1 MMEAFAP
8 TEPDAFPKAM
18 TLEECLE
25 LQRQLPHI
33 RFEYLDGIVYEMPGG
48 TRKHER
54 VCNNIYK
61 ELINAL
67 ANSSCE
73 IYHATFTLEFEDREG
88 YFYPD
93 VMVECP
99 PGEEDYALNP
109 VLIVEVLSP
118 STQMYDLRTKKEIY
132 LTIRSL
138 RHLLFV
144 DPRNVY
150 IEHYFRSDETAVWQF
165 ECFTALEAE
174 LYLSLWDMRIPLT
187 KIYRNIAV

>member
-8 TEPDAFPKAM
+8 TEPEAFPKAM

-33 RFEYLDGIVYEMPGG
+33 RFEYLDGMVYEMPGG

-54 VCNNIYK
+54 VCVNLVTMLDSFLEK
-61 ELINAL
+61 H
-67 ANSSCE
+67 SCQV
-73 IYHATFTLEFEDREG
+73 FPSGLSLEFEDREG

-118 STQMYDLRTKKEIY
+118 STQMYDLRTKKEVY

-165 ECFTALEAE
+165 ECITTLEAE
-174 LYLSLWDMRIPLT
+174 LYLLLWDLRIPLT
-187 KIYRNIAV
+187 KIYRNVAV

>member
-1 MMEAFAP
+1 MEAFSLP
-8 TEPDAFPKAM
+8 EPDAFPKAM

-33 RFEYLDGIVYEMPGG
+33 KFEYLDGIVYEMPGA
-48 TRKHER
+48 TRKHED
-54 VCNNIYK
+54 VCFNLARELDKKLEDLPCRIYLSGLIL
-61 ELINAL
+61 EL
-67 ANSSCE
+67 E
-73 IYHATFTLEFEDREG
+73 HHEG

-118 STQMYDLRTKKEIY
+118 STQMYDLLTKKEVY

-144 DPRNVY
+144 DPKKVF
-150 IEHYFRSDETAVWQF
+150 IEHYFRTGETAVWQF
-165 ECFTALEAE
+165 ECLTSLEAE
-174 LYLSLWDMRIPLT
+174 LYLSLWDLRIPVP
-187 KIYRNIAV
+187 KIYRNIAL